1 MVAAC
6 LPPPSQAED
15 LAFYSG
21 GAPDGG
27 RHVSPRAP
35 FTGAV
40 GLLFPWSGIRDEY
53 ASVQE
58 RYYKRQRGEIR
69 ESP

>member
-1 MVAAC
+1 MVAVC

-40 GLLFPWSGIRDEY
+40 GLFFSGLACDARTY
-53 ASVQE
+53 VQE
-58 RYYKRQRGEIR
+58 RYYKRQRDEIR

>member
-40 GLLFPWSGIRDEY
+40 GLFFPWCWSRIGMRETN
-53 ASVQE
+53 VQE
-58 RYYKRQRGEIR
+58 RYYK
-69 ESP
+69 